1 MIHPS
6 GKESSMHCSLSRIIT
21 ATKLPLIAA
30 LTLPLLPAT
39 LTAGTNTF
47 KANAANGLKWSAG
60 TGWDSKPVSSSG
72 TTLIFRNESPLP
84 DTPDTKR
91 IGYGMS
97 TINDLGNPFNLG
109 ALLMDVS
116 GNMNTY
122 TKVLITGQ
130 PLQFNSSGSN
140 NPTITCLSKPGTH
153 INYLLE
159 NEIRFRD
166 NLEVYLTN
174 SQLNLKG
181 PLNGS
186 GTITVKAIGSGVG
199 VFNTNPM
206 LRADWNV
213 SGAGIGV
220 IGDAS
225 LGSGTITLSRGSS
238 FGIDRNREGRI
249 THTIN
254 STITG
259 PSRENVQFRLALG
272 NRDIL
277 AKQNSYGGTT
287 SYSRYPST
295 NTGGACT
302 LQLGIHDALPTN
314 TALKIFQTETNSTT
328 ATTLDLYGFNQTIR
342 SLESDTNYANT
353 ANTIITNGASS
364 SSKLT
369 INGTSNRRYDGLIA
383 GNISLFKG
391 GTGTQT
397 LTGLNTYTGNTVI
410 VEGAISIP
418 RACIP
423 QNTVLNISSKA
434 SIDLNRPFTNTV
446 SSFQIDNIPQSPGVY
461 GAVGS
466 GAMHETPQ
474 ITGSGFIKAGR

>member
-1 MIHPS
+1 
-6 GKESSMHCSLSRIIT
+6 
-21 ATKLPLIAA
+21 
-30 LTLPLLPAT
+30 
-39 LTAGTNTF
+39 
-47 KANAANGLKWSAG
+47 
-60 TGWDSKPVSSSG
+60 
-72 TTLIFRNESPLP
+72 
-84 DTPDTKR
+84 
-91 IGYGMS
+91 MS
-97 TINDLGNPFNLG
+97 TINDQGNPFNLG

-116 GNMNTY
+116 GREGIRTS
-122 TKVLITGQ
+122 VGITGQ

-140 NPTITCLSKPGTH
+140 NPTITCLSKSGYIHYPLG
-153 INYLLE
+153 

-174 SQLNLKG
+174 SHLSLSG

-186 GTITVKAIGSGVG
+186 GTITVKGIKSGITIS
-199 VFNTNPM
+199 NTNPM
-206 LRADWNV
+206 LRANWNV

-220 IGDAS
+220 LGDGS
-225 LGSGTITLSRGSS
+225 LGSGTITLNRGASI
-238 FGIDRNREGRI
+238 GIERSREGKI
-249 THTIN
+249 THTVN
-254 STITG
+254 NTITG
-259 PSRENVQFRLALG
+259 PSIEKNQIRLALG
-272 NRDIL
+272 NREVL
-277 AKQNSYGGTT
+277 AKQNSYGGAT

-314 TALKIFQTETNSTT
+314 TSLTIFQTETNSTT
-328 ATTLDLYGFNQTIR
+328 ATTLDLYGFNQTIS

-364 SSKLT
+364 TSKLT
-369 INGTSNRRYDGLIA
+369 INGSSKGRYDGLIA

-391 GTGTQT
+391 GAGTQT
-397 LTGLNTYTGNTVI
+397 ITGLNTYTGNTVI

-434 SIDLNRPFTNTV
+434 SIDLSRPFTNTV

-466 GAMHETPQ
+466 GAVHETPQ

>member
-21 ATKLPLIAA
+21 ASKLPLIAA

-39 LTAGTNTF
+39 LTADTNTF
-47 KANAANGLKWSAG
+47 KANAANRLKWSTG

-84 DTPDTKR
+84 PTPANKK
-91 IGYGMS
+91 YLMS
-97 TINDLGNPFNLG
+97 TINDQGNPFNLG

-116 GNMNTY
+116 GNKDAATS
-122 TKVLITGQ
+122 VSITGQ

-140 NPTITCLSKPGTH
+140 NPTITCLSKSGV
-153 INYLLE
+153 INSYGLG

-174 SQLNLKG
+174 SRLHLQG

-186 GTITVKAIGSGVG
+186 GSGTVTVTGTYSSIAVW
-199 VFNTNPM
+199 NTNPM
-206 LRADWNV
+206 LRANWNV
-213 SGAGIGV
+213 SGCGIG
-220 IGDAS
+220 IIDDGS
-225 LGSGTITLSRGSS
+225 LGSGTITLNQGAS
-238 FGIDRNREGRI
+238 FGIERRREGKI

-254 STITG
+254 NTITG
-259 PSRENVQFRLALG
+259 PSIEKNQIRLALG
-272 NRDIL
+272 NREVL
-277 AKQNSYGGTT
+277 AKQNSYGGAT

-302 LQLGIHDALPTN
+302 LQLGIHDALSTN
-314 TALKIFQTETNSTT
+314 TALTISQTETNSTT

-364 SSKLT
+364 TSKLT
-369 INGTSNRRYDGLIA
+369 INGTSKGRYDGLIA

-391 GTGTQT
+391 GAGTQT
-397 LTGLNTYTGNTVI
+397 ITGLNTYTGNTVI

-423 QNTVLNISSKA
+423 QNTALNISSKA
-434 SIDLNRPFTNTV
+434 SIDLSRPFTNTV
-446 SSFQIDNIPQSPGVY
+446 SSFQIDNIPQPPGVY

-466 GAMHETPQ
+466 GAVHETPQ

>member
-21 ATKLPLIAA
+21 ATKLPLLAA

-47 KANAANGLKWSAG
+47 KANAANGLKWSTG
-60 TGWDSKPVSSSG
+60 TGWDSRPVSSPG

-84 DTPDTKR
+84 PSPPNKHNS
-91 IGYGMS
+91 MS

-116 GNMNTY
+116 GSPGIST
-122 TKVLITGQ
+122 TVGITGQ

-140 NPTITCLSKPGTH
+140 NPTITCLRGT
-153 INYLLE
+153 YYPLG

-174 SQLNLKG
+174 SHLGLSG

-186 GTITVKAIGSGVG
+186 GTITVKGTASGITVS
-199 VFNTNPM
+199 NTNPM
-206 LRADWNV
+206 LRANWNV

-220 IGDAS
+220 LGDGS
-225 LGSGTITLSRGSS
+225 LGSGTITLNRGAAIGISRS
-238 FGIDRNREGRI
+238 REGNI

-254 STITG
+254 NTITG
-259 PSRENVQFRLALG
+259 PSIEKIQIRLALG
-272 NRDIL
+272 NREVL
-277 AKQNSYGGTT
+277 AKQNSYGGAT

-314 TALKIFQTETNSTT
+314 TALTIFQAETNSTT
-328 ATTLDLYGFNQTIR
+328 AITLDLYGFNQTIR

-369 INGTSNRRYDGLIA
+369 INGTSKGRYDGLIA

-397 LTGLNTYTGNTVI
+397 ITGLNTYTGNTVI

-434 SIDLNRPFTNTV
+434 SINLSRPFTNTV

-466 GAMHETPQ
+466 GAVHETPQ

>member
-1 MIHPS
+1 MIHPF
-6 GKESSMHCSLSRIIT
+6 GKESLMHCSLSRIIT
-21 ATKLPLIAA
+21 ASKLPLIAA

-47 KANAANGLKWSAG
+47 KANAANGLKWSTG
-60 TGWDSKPVSSSG
+60 TGWDSRPVSSPG

-84 DTPDTKR
+84 PSPPNK
-91 IGYGMS
+91 IYS
-97 TINDLGNPFNLG
+97 ISSINDQGNPFNLG

-116 GNMNTY
+116 ARVGIRTS
-122 TKVLITGQ
+122 VGITGQ

-140 NPTITCLSKPGTH
+140 NPTITCLSKSGN
-153 INYLLE
+153 ISYSLG

-174 SQLNLKG
+174 SGLSLSG
-181 PLNGS
+181 SLNGS
-186 GTITVKAIGSGVG
+186 GTVTVKGIHSWIAVW
-199 VFNTNPM
+199 NANPM
-206 LRADWNV
+206 LRANWNV
-213 SGAGIGV
+213 SGCRIGV
-220 IGDAS
+220 SDDGS
-225 LGSGTITLSRGSS
+225 LGSGTITLNQDASISIER
-238 FGIDRNREGRI
+238 RREGKI
-249 THTIN
+249 TRTIN
-254 STITG
+254 NTITG
-259 PSRENVQFRLALG
+259 PSMANVEIRLALG
-272 NRDIL
+272 NREVL
-277 AKQNSYGGTT
+277 AKQNSYGGATT
-287 SYSRYPST
+287 YARHPST

-314 TALKIFQTETNSTT
+314 TALTIFQVETNSTT

-342 SLESDTNYANT
+342 SLGSDTNTANT

-364 SSKLT
+364 TSKLT
-369 INGTSNRRYDGLIA
+369 INGASKGRYDGLIA

-391 GTGTQT
+391 GAGTQT

-434 SIDLNRPFTNTV
+434 SIDLSRPFTNTV

-466 GAMHETPQ
+466 GAVHEIPQ

>member
-1 MIHPS
+1 MIHPF

-21 ATKLPLIAA
+21 ASKLPLIAA
-30 LTLPLLPAT
+30 LTIPLLPAT

-47 KANAANGLKWSAG
+47 KANAANDLKWSAG
-60 TGWDSKPVSSSG
+60 AGWDSKPVSSPG

-84 DTPDTKR
+84 PSNKQ
-91 IGYGMS
+91 YSMS
-97 TINDLGNPFNLG
+97 TINDQGNPFNLG
-109 ALLMDVS
+109 ALLMEVS
-116 GNMNTY
+116 GREGIRTS
-122 TKVLITGQ
+122 VGITGQ

-140 NPTITCLSKPGTH
+140 NPTITCLSKSGQ
-153 INYLLE
+153 IKYLLG

-166 NLEVYLTN
+166 NLEVCLTN
-174 SQLNLKG
+174 SHLGLSG

-186 GTITVKAIGSGVG
+186 GTITVKGIKCAITVS
-199 VFNTNPM
+199 NTNPM
-206 LRADWNV
+206 LRANWNV
-213 SGAGIGV
+213 SGAGIG
-220 IGDAS
+220 ISGDGS
-225 LGSGTITLSRGSS
+225 LGSGTVTLSQGAS
-238 FGIDRNREGRI
+238 FDIERRREGKI

-254 STITG
+254 NTIAG
-259 PSRENVQFRLALG
+259 PSIGKSRISLALG
-272 NRDIL
+272 NREVL
-277 AKQNSYGGTT
+277 AKQNSYGGATT
-287 SYSRYPST
+287 YSRYPST

-314 TALKIFQTETNSTT
+314 TALTIFQVETNSTT

-342 SLESDTNYANT
+342 TLESDTNYANT

-364 SSKLT
+364 TSKLT
-369 INGTSNRRYDGLIA
+369 INGPSKGRYDGLIA

-397 LTGLNTYTGNTVI
+397 LTGINTYTGNTVI

-423 QNTVLNISSKA
+423 QNTILNISSKA
-434 SIDLNRPFTNTV
+434 SIDLSRPFTNTV
-446 SSFQIDNIPQSPGVY
+446 SSFQIDNIPQPLGVY

-466 GAMHETPQ
+466 GAVHETPQ

>member
-1 MIHPS
+1 
-6 GKESSMHCSLSRIIT
+6 
-21 ATKLPLIAA
+21 
-30 LTLPLLPAT
+30 
-39 LTAGTNTF
+39 
-47 KANAANGLKWSAG
+47 
-60 TGWDSKPVSSSG
+60 VSSSG

-84 DTPDTKR
+84 SPPNKHYT
-91 IGYGMS
+91 MS

-116 GNMNTY
+116 GKKGNMIF
-122 TKVLITGQ
+122 VRITGQ

-140 NPTITCLSKPGTH
+140 NPTITCLNKPG
-153 INYLLE
+153 IYMDYRPE

-174 SQLNLKG
+174 SHLSLVG

-186 GTITVKAIGSGVG
+186 GTVTVKGIDSSIDVY
-199 VFNTNPM
+199 NTNPM
-206 LRADWNV
+206 LRANWNV
-213 SGAGIGV
+213 SGAGIV
-220 IGDAS
+220 VNDDAS
-225 LGSGTITLSRGSS
+225 LGSGSITLSQGAS
-238 FGIDRNREGRI
+238 FGIERNREGKI
-249 THTIN
+249 THTISN
-254 STITG
+254 TITG
-259 PSRENVQFRLALG
+259 PSMENVQIRLALG
-272 NRDIL
+272 NREVL
-277 AKQNSYGGTT
+277 AKQNSYGGATT
-287 SYSRYPST
+287 YSRYPST

-302 LQLGIHDALPTN
+302 LQLGTHDALPTN
-314 TALKIFQTETNSTT
+314 TALTIFQVETNSTT

-342 SLESDTNYANT
+342 SLGSDTNTANT

-364 SSKLT
+364 TSKLT
-369 INGTSNRRYDGLIA
+369 INGASKGGYDGLIA

-434 SIDLNRPFTNTV
+434 SIDLSRPFTNTV
-446 SSFQIDNIPQSPGVY
+446 SSFQIDNIPQSPGVH

-466 GAMHETPQ
+466 GAVHETPR

>member
-1 MIHPS
+1 
-6 GKESSMHCSLSRIIT
+6 MHCSLSRIIT
-21 ATKLPLIAA
+21 ASKLPLIAA
-30 LTLPLLPAT
+30 LTIPLLPAT
-39 LTAGTNTF
+39 LTAGIHTF
-47 KANAANGLKWSAG
+47 KANAANDLKWSTGA
-60 TGWDSKPVSSSG
+60 GWDSKPVSSSG

-84 DTPDTKR
+84 PSAPNSH
-91 IGYGMS
+91 YSMS
-97 TINDLGNPFNLG
+97 TINDQGNPFNLG

-116 GNMNTY
+116 GNKGTSIS
-122 TKVLITGQ
+122 VRITGQ

-140 NPTITCLSKPGTH
+140 NPTITCLNKPGLYIGYH
-153 INYLLE
+153 LGS
-159 NEIRFRD
+159 EIRFRD

-174 SQLNLKG
+174 SGLSLGG
-181 PLNGS
+181 PLNGSGS
-186 GTITVKAIGSGVG
+186 GTITVKGIHSGISVH
-199 VFNTNPM
+199 NTNPM
-206 LRADWNV
+206 LRSNWNV

-220 IGDAS
+220 EGDGS
-225 LGSGTITLSRGSS
+225 LGSGTVTLSQGAS
-238 FGIDRNREGRI
+238 FGIERRREGKI

-254 STITG
+254 NTITG
-259 PSRENVQFRLALG
+259 PSIGKNQIRLALG
-272 NRDIL
+272 NREVL
-277 AKQNSYGGTT
+277 AKQNSYGGAT

-314 TALKIFQTETNSTT
+314 TALTIFQAETNSTT
-328 ATTLDLYGFNQTIR
+328 AITLDLYGFNQTIR

-364 SSKLT
+364 TSKLT
-369 INGTSNRRYDGLIA
+369 INGPSKGRYDGLIA

-397 LTGLNTYTGNTVI
+397 ITGLNTYTGNTVI

-434 SIDLNRPFTNTV
+434 SIDLSRPFTNTV

-466 GAMHETPQ
+466 GAVHETPQ

>member
-1 MIHPS
+1 
-6 GKESSMHCSLSRIIT
+6 MHCSISKIIT
-21 ATKLPLIAA
+21 ATKFPLIAA
-30 LTLPLLPAT
+30 LILSLLPAT

-47 KANAANGLKWSAG
+47 KANAAKGLKWSAG
-60 TGWDSKPVSSSG
+60 TGWDSRPVSSSG

-84 DTPDTKR
+84 DTPDTRKF
-91 IGYGMS
+91 GYVMS

-116 GNMNTY
+116 GITGAY
-122 TKVLITGQ
+122 TGVLIAGQ

-140 NPTITCLSKPGTH
+140 HPTITCLSKPGTH
-153 INYLLE
+153 INYALD

-174 SQLNLKG
+174 SQLSLAG

-186 GTITVKAIGSGVG
+186 GTITVKATGAGIG
-199 VFNTNPM
+199 VFNPNPM

-220 IGDAS
+220 IGDGS
-225 LGSGTITLSRGSS
+225 LGAGTITLSRGSS
-238 FGIDRNREGRI
+238 FGIDRNREVRI

-272 NRDIL
+272 NRDVL
-277 AKQNSYGGTT
+277 AKQNTYGGTT

-353 ANTIITNGASS
+353 ANTIITNGVSS

-369 INGTSNRRYDGLIA
+369 INGTSNRRYDGLIT
-383 GNISLFKG
+383 GNISLFKW

-423 QNTVLNISSKA
+423 QNSVLNISSKA

-446 SSFQIDNIPQSPGVY
+446 SSFQIDNIPQPPGVY

-466 GAMHETPQ
+466 GAEHETAQ
-474 ITGSGFIKAGR
+474 ITGTGFIKAGR